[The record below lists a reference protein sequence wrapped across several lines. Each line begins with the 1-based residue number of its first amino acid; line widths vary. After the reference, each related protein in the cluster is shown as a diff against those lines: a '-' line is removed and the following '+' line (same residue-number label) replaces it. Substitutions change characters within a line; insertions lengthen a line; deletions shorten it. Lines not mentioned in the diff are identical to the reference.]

1 MTLQAMTL
9 EAKTTRKR
17 SSLLKGS
24 LLVAPAL
31 LALSAACEEEPP
43 PPEGPQTFRISV
55 VQVNGADPPAKDA
68 PLPANIGTTNEL
80 WEVQIEAI
88 NHDGSPADF
97 EGLVNL
103 RVQPGAVVSVV
114 NADDGESLGK
124 NLRLSGGAASALV
137 TVTAVYGGARLWVE
151 DLGYQKA
158 EDGAVPLCANGVNDD
173 PDEDVFVDFPSDPGC
188 AFADDDTETPGT
200 FAAGTSAA
208 VHYALPS
215 VQDIQGGGS
224 STPYPYESI
233 SVNTSGVHELIVSRY
248 SKDGFYV
255 TDLSGQPPSCSVDAD
270 CGALDSGLVCDIE
283 AGAYCLPGCRGTGG
297 NGCQPSAGTCPS
309 TDDTIEACPGGP
321 AQQPGVGYN
330 HLFVFTFSTPGGI
343 RPCDQATYLAG
354 TLSEFFGFTE
364 LNFPSYEVDPLFEG
378 QEADCRI
385 PRPISLPHRIIDSPK
400 IMEQLESALV
410 RIEGYH
416 VAALLGPKPA
426 INNVFL
432 PDQTSC
438 DLNGDGKVDFENEAE
453 ASCGDA
459 CSSDPECA
467 EWTGYISRGN
477 YKVSKR
483 IGTVTSVIQ
492 VNTDGAPQFN
502 PVANRGLELGAVT
515 GTMRNFSGGDLN
527 WTIEAR
533 CPDDVVCD
541 ATGCSDEIKDTTESC
556 LDLRTE
562 DDNEQGTG

>member
-1 MTLQAMTL
+1 MVAQAMS
-9 EAKTTRKR
+9 EAAMTQRRHTRW
-17 SSLLKGS
+17 LKG
-24 LLVAPAL
+24 LLLLAPAL
-31 LALSAACEEEPP
+31 AVAAGACVEEPP
-43 PPEGPQTFRISV
+43 PPEGPQTFRINI
-55 VQVNGADPPAKDA
+55 VQVNGADPPSKDA

-80 WEVQIEAI
+80 WEVEIEAI
-88 NHDGSPADF
+88 NYDGSPADF
-97 EGLVNL
+97 DGMVNL

-124 NLRLSGGAASALV
+124 NLRLSGGTATALV
-137 TVTAVYGGARLWVE
+137 TVTAVYGEARLWIE
-151 DLGYQKA
+151 DLGYEKA
-158 EDGAVPLCANGVNDD
+158 EAGATPACANGENDD

-215 VQDIQGGGS
+215 IQDIQGGGS

-233 SVNTSGVHELIVSRY
+233 SVNAGDPHELIVTRY

-255 TDLSGQPPSCSVDAD
+255 TDLRGQHPRCSGDDSE
-270 CGALDSGLVCDIE
+270 CGAIDSGLVCDLE
-283 AGAYCLPGCRGTGG
+283 AGGYCLPGCRGTG
-297 NGCQPSAGTCPS
+297 NGCQVGGGTCPS
-309 TDDTIEACPGGP
+309 SDDTVEACPGGP
-321 AQQPGVGYN
+321 AEQPGVGYN

-343 RPCDQATYLAG
+343 RPCDRATYLAG

-378 QEADCRI
+378 QEDECLI
-385 PRPISLPHRIIDSPK
+385 PPPISLPARIIDSPSQ
-400 IMEQLESALV
+400 MEQLESALV
-410 RIEGYH
+410 RVEGYH

-438 DLNGDGKVDFENEAE
+438 DLNGDGKVDFDNEAE

-459 CSSDPECA
+459 CSSDPECS

-492 VNTDGAPQFN
+492 INTDGAPQFN
-502 PVANRGLELGAVT
+502 PVANRGLELQGVT

-533 CPDDVVCD
+533 CPDDVVCE
-541 ATGCSDEIKDTTESC
+541 ATGCGDELKDTTESC